1 MFLVLLALILA
12 GVVAFFFF
20 RNRRIEQEIERQRRE
35 EEIERI
41 LERKKQEIEQNRTLG
56 CLLAG
61 VRLRHWLNFRK
72 GYLKFFR

>member
-20 RNRRIEQEIERQRRE
+20 RNRRIEQEIER
-35 EEIERI
+35 I

-56 CLLAG
+56 
-61 VRLRHWLNFRK
+61 
-72 GYLKFFR
+72 